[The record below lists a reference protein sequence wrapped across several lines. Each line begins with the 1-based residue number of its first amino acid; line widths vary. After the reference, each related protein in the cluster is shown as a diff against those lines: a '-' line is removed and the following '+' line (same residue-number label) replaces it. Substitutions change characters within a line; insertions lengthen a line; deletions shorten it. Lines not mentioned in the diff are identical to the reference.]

1 MESFRIAHVSA
12 GGWAEAAAACAR
24 QLLAAGPIAPAG
36 EALGFVYASDAF
48 AADLARIVG
57 RLRETTL
64 VAHWVGTVGL
74 GVLATGR
81 EYFDEPAL
89 AVMVAT
95 LPPGSFRVFPTVASS
110 LDGFRAEHGAWIA
123 AKQPTLAVV
132 HGDPRNPQLPALLS
146 GISEAASCFLV
157 GGLTS
162 SRGTLSQVAEVVA
175 DGGVSGVLFAAEV
188 AAATGLS
195 QGCSPIGPI
204 HAISDCRDNVLFE
217 LDGRPALEVFKE
229 DVGGLLARD
238 LPRVAG
244 QIHAALP
251 IAGSDTGD
259 YLVRNLVGIDPK
271 RGWLAIGDVPGVGD
285 KIMFC
290 RRDGGTAREDLAR
303 MLKRLKRRVQ
313 ATPRGAVYYSCVARG
328 PNLFGPG
335 SAELGMV
342 RETLGDIPL
351 VGFFCNGE
359 ISNARLYGYTGVL
372 TVFL

>member
-1 MESFRIAHVSA
+1 MEPFRIAHASA
-12 GGWAEAAAACAR
+12 ERWTDAAAACAW
-24 QLLAAGPIAPAG
+24 QVLAAGPLAAAG

-48 AADLARIVG
+48 AADLAKI
-57 RLRETTL
+57 
-64 VAHWVGTVGL
+64 VAHLGEATRVADWVGTVGL

-81 EYFDEPAL
+81 EYFDQPAL
-89 AVMVAT
+89 AVMIAT
-95 LPPGSFRVFPTVASS
+95 MPPGSFRIFATVAAS

-123 AKQPTLAVV
+123 AKRPALAVV
-132 HGDPRNPQLPALLS
+132 HGDPRNPRLPALLS
-146 GISEAASCFLV
+146 EIAESASCFLV

-162 SRGTLSQVAEVVA
+162 SRGPLSQVAAGVG
-175 DGGVSGVLFAAEV
+175 DGGVSGVLFSAEV

-195 QGCSPIGPI
+195 QGCSPFGAA
-204 HAISDCRDNVLFE
+204 HVISDCRDNVLFE

-229 DVGGLLARD
+229 EVAELFARGLARD
-238 LPRVAG
+238 AG
-244 QIHAALP
+244 QFHAALP
-251 IAGSDTGD
+251 ITGSDTGD
-259 YLVRNLVGIDPK
+259 YLVRNLVGVDSR
-271 RGWLAIGDVPGVGD
+271 RGWLAIGDVPTVGD

-290 RRDGGTAREDLAR
+290 RRDGSSAKEDLAR
-303 MLKRLKRRVQ
+303 MLRHVKRRLQ
-313 ATPRGAVYYSCVARG
+313 GTPRGAVYYSCVARG

-342 RETLGDIPL
+342 RETLGDVPL

>member
-1 MESFRIAHVSA
+1 MDPFRTAHVSA
-12 GGWAEAAAACAR
+12 ADWRAASAACAQKLR
-24 QLLAAGPIAPAG
+24 AAGPTASAG

-48 AADLARIVG
+48 AADLGRIVAYLG
-57 RLRETTL
+57 EETR

-81 EYFDEPAL
+81 EYFDQPAL
-89 AVMVAT
+89 VAMIAAMA
-95 LPPGSFRVFPTVASS
+95 PGSFRVFPTIVASV
-110 LDGFRAEHGAWIA
+110 DGFRAEHGAWIA
-123 AKQPTLAVV
+123 AKRPTLAVV
-132 HGDPRNPQLPALLS
+132 HGDPRNPRLPALLS
-146 GISEAASCFLV
+146 GISEAASCFVV

-162 SRGTLSQVAEVVA
+162 SRGPQSQVAEKVE
-175 DGGVSGVLFAAEV
+175 DGGVSGVLFSAEV

-195 QGCSPIGPI
+195 QGCSPIGGA
-204 HAISDCRDNVLFE
+204 HTISDCRDNVLFE
-217 LDGRPALEVFKE
+217 LDGRPALEVFK
-229 DVGGLLARD
+229 DDLGKLLQGDLARI
-238 LPRVAG
+238 AG
-244 QIHAALP
+244 HIHAALP

-259 YLVRNLVGIDPK
+259 YLVRNLVGIDTR
-271 RGWLAIGDVPGVGD
+271 RGWLAIGDMPSIGD

-290 RRDGGTAREDLAR
+290 RRDVSSAKEDLAR
-303 MLKRLKRRVQ
+303 MLTRLKRRIEG
-313 ATPRGAVYYSCVARG
+313 TPRGAVYYSCVARG

-342 RETLGDIPL
+342 RDTLGDIPL

>member
-57 RLRETTL
+57 RLRETTH
-64 VAHWVGTVGL
+64 VTHWVGTVGL

-217 LDGRPALEVFKE
+217 LDRRPALEVFKE

>member
-57 RLRETTL
+57 RLRETTH
-64 VAHWVGTVGL
+64 VTHWVGTVGL

-217 LDGRPALEVFKE
+217 LDRRPALEVFKE

-259 YLVRNLVGIDPK
+259 YLVRNLVSIDPK